1 MTDTSDE
8 YKRFILELID
18 VYGSLPA
25 LWDITCKDYSNRAL
39 KEQKYDILL
48 KKFREK
54 HPNGDKIQLKKKIN
68 GLRTNYRRELKRLRD
83 QEKNGESIET
93 PNLYYFEA
101 FHDILKKIEGVSYK
115 NVNFLYNF
123 NKICLFYYLKIDAED
138 LENSQTISSVKK
150 PKPVPVANPSI
161 TLDSNEDE
169 DLVHIPKKKKHS
181 HNKIENIIKV
191 PTEPLKSPK
200 NSQQL
205 LAAVWSDKLSHM
217 KRTQR
222 IVAEKLIND
231 IMFNGELGLLNFN
244 TSLTNLKKPSSCDN
258 DFVMENSI
266 EYDTDSG
273 DIEEEFKIEFVQD

>member
-93 PNLYYFEA
+93 QIYI
-101 FHDILKKIEGVSYK
+101 ILKLFMI
-115 NVNFLYNF
+115 FLR
-123 NKICLFYYLKIDAED
+123 KLK
-138 LENSQTISSVKK
+138 
-150 PKPVPVANPSI
+150 
-161 TLDSNEDE
+161 
-169 DLVHIPKKKKHS
+169 
-181 HNKIENIIKV
+181 
-191 PTEPLKSPK
+191 
-200 NSQQL
+200 
-205 LAAVWSDKLSHM
+205 
-217 KRTQR
+217 
-222 IVAEKLIND
+222 
-231 IMFNGELGLLNFN
+231 G
-244 TSLTNLKKPSSCDN
+244 
-258 DFVMENSI
+258 
-266 EYDTDSG
+266 
-273 DIEEEFKIEFVQD
+273 